1 MIEIDILRASKSAI
15 RQAVR
20 QLAPKP
26 AAHSPSAAPNGLE
39 TCVWTKAEVRLAWRI
54 ADSEVC
60 RPSVSVISSEV

>member
-1 MIEIDILRASKSAI
+1 MIGIDVLRTSKSAI

-39 TCVWTKAEVRLAWRI
+39 TCVRTKAEVRLAWRI
-54 ADSEVC
+54 SNSEIC
-60 RPSVSVISSEV
+60 RLSVSVISSEV